1 VKTVIDEAFMP
12 FAAIVARMLAFS
24 GEIVDEEAGVRSYI
38 YRCEIESPVELDVVK
53 GEDGTL
59 QIGSTPPLYYVD
71 TSFRPA
77 YHKLRLKAELTEGT
91 DGD

>member
-1 VKTVIDEAFMP
+1 MIDEAFMP
-12 FAAIVARMLAFS
+12 LEQIVARMLAFN

-38 YRCEIESPVELDVVK
+38 YRCEIESPVELNVVK
-53 GEDGTL
+53 DEDGTV

-77 YHKLRLKAELTEGT
+77 YHTLRIKAELAEGT
-91 DGD
+91 DVD

>member
-1 VKTVIDEAFMP
+1 MIDEAFMAFP
-12 FAAIVARMLAFS
+12 MIIAQMLAFN

-38 YRCEIESPVELDVVK
+38 YRCEIESPVEFDVVK

-71 TSFRPA
+71 TSFRPS
-77 YHKLRLKAELTEGT
+77 YHKLRIKAELSEGT
-91 DGD
+91 DAD